1 MPRADDVFKDV
12 QERLE
17 GPPPV
22 HVRNINI
29 DTHIGDAPQRPYAI
43 LEDHLA
49 SVADGYRD
57 FAALSA
63 ALKGAPEPA
72 GLPPGAPNPNEIVE
86 RPDGWVRYVVS
97 GEPRDRYVNDRGQ
110 VMERVR
116 FTPRYVALSISG
128 ARAADSPDRPTDFW
142 NGFTWLRGGYKPERD
157 FAVMTQQAL
166 GPENEPLVFDM
177 PASSTDV
184 AVLHHEMRRADAAR
198 PSLPVE
204 ATPSERRT
212 SKKED

>member
-63 ALKGAPEPA
+63 ALKGAPEPD
-72 GLPPGAPNPNEIVE
+72 PNEI
-86 RPDGWVRYVVS
+86 YVVS
-97 GEPRDRYVNDRGQ
+97 GEPRDRYVNDRGL